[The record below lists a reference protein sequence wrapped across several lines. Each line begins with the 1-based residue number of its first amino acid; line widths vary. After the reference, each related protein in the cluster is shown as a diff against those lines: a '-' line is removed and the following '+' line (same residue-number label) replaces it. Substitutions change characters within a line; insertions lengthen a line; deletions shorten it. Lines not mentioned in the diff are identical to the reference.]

1 MTRDGRDYCRVGG
14 WDFLRVGGGD
24 FYAGRGGGMSEGW
37 VGFCLLLVRTLDYL
51 TWVLFVIS
59 WVSSGSGVVVYLF
72 VL

>member
-1 MTRDGRDYCRVGG
+1 
-14 WDFLRVGGGD
+14 
-24 FYAGRGGGMSEGW
+24 MSEGW

-59 WVSSGSGVVVYLF
+59 CVSSGSGVVVYLF